1 MQTGFVKGFASGMAS
16 WLVVEDGMDQTTSTV
31 WDAVGGRTTALGTP
45 TSARAAD
52 WHDNPTSL
60 SKAFDG
66 LGTGNLTG

>member
-16 WLVVEDGMDQTTSTV
+16 WLVVEDGMDQNLSTV

-45 TSARAAD
+45 TSAGAAD